1 MKKLILLQN
10 DFAGSGKST
19 VVRLMRRYLN
29 QHHVEHQFLVL
40 DEEESSIESDAKYL
54 NPYQGGAKALIA
66 AVDKSDITI
75 AEIATGMGDVWM
87 KHYEQHE
94 FYNVLSEMGVEVSVI
109 LPVTND
115 PESFD
120 GITEAAEVYSDNVQY
135 LIAHSTTS
143 AYEENNRDWDRSY
156 AARVM
161 DMFEAVELRFPAAAN
176 EMENTFRMRHTD
188 LAASLLEV
196 GDEES
201 YGKEYVKWLRRSM
214 GQVET
219 ARQYLFGDAFRAL
232 ADHSDEPVKRT
243 RRKAEKL
250 SV

>member
-19 VVRLMRRYLN
+19 IVRLMRRYLN
-29 QHHVEHQFLVL
+29 QHHVEHQFIVL
-40 DEEESSIESDAKYL
+40 DEEETSIESDAEYF
-54 NPYQGGAKALIA
+54 NPYQGGAKALVA
-66 AVDKSDITI
+66 ALDRSPITF
-75 AEIATGMGDVWM
+75 AEIASGMGEIWM
-87 KHYEQHE
+87 KNYEQHE
-94 FYNVLSEMGVEVSVI
+94 FYNLMHEMGVDVTVV
-109 LPVTND
+109 LPVTSD
-115 PESFD
+115 AESFD
-120 GITEAAEVYSDNVQY
+120 AVTEAAEVYSDNVQY

-161 DMFEAVELRFPAAAN
+161 DMFEAVELRFPSAAN
-176 EMENTFRMRHTD
+176 EMENNFRLKHTN
-188 LAASLLEV
+188 LPASLLEV
-196 GDEES
+196 GAEES

-214 GQVET
+214 GQIET

-232 ADHSDEPVKRT
+232 ADHSDEPVKRN

-250 SV
+250 TA